1 MILLVKWFFLLIS
14 RLLLEFDYYQ
24 SSTINDE
31 NTVDFYNK
39 CVYTVYKPH
48 IVGNLFANA
57 KWMYDVGSEKSIFSK
72 QRGCQLSNDGS
83 DHIVFLYYYSAFQRA
98 VYIIRTKNTRGGN
111 YTCTNTTTDR

>member
-1 MILLVKWFFLLIS
+1 
-14 RLLLEFDYYQ
+14 
-24 SSTINDE
+24 
-31 NTVDFYNK
+31 
-39 CVYTVYKPH
+39 
-48 IVGNLFANA
+48 
-57 KWMYDVGSEKSIFSK
+57 MYDVGSEKSIFSK